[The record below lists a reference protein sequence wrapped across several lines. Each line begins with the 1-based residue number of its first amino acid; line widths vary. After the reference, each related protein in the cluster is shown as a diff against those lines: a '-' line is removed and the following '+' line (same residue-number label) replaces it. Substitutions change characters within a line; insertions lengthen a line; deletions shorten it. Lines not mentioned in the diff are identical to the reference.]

1 MRKAVSVAVLAATA
15 ALVLG
20 ASPVFAAAPAQQP
33 ASSTTNAWTPPAG
46 YTHEGSIFGA
56 AACQAAGKAGI
67 TENRWSAY
75 ICYQKLP
82 FTPVQELYVKK

>member
-1 MRKAVSVAVLAATA
+1 MRKALPVAVLAATA

-20 ASPVFAAAPAQQP
+20 ASPVFAAAPKQQP
-33 ASSTTNAWTPPAG
+33 VVSTASAWTPPAD
-46 YTHEGSIFGA
+46 YIHEASFFGA
-56 AACQAAGKAGI
+56 AACQAAGKEGV
-67 TENRWSAY
+67 TEGRWSAY